1 MKNKSKTKL
10 AAKKPASAKER
21 ENTKKNINKKP
32 QATNP
37 KNAGQKKSKPI
48 ESEKTNTIPK
58 RENEA
63 KLKKEEKEL
72 LSSLQKTNKDFI
84 KVFVRFRPLNDLEN
98 DLLSDNCGWET
109 PKYISDTQIGIY
121 STKEVKDSNAQIPTN
136 LIFKYDKIFNSEAPQ
151 NQVYE
156 YVGKR
161 IVGDVMEGYNG
172 TIFAYG
178 QSGSG
183 KTYTMYGPDIFDDM
197 YKGIIPRIVEDI
209 FNYVEKADDNVDFQ
223 FKLSVLEIYKE
234 VMYDLLTQ
242 QSSDIKIQENPE
254 TGVVIEGLSEVYLSS
269 LDEFFEY
276 VDLSQSN
283 RKVAETKLN
292 HNSSRSHCILILEV
306 TQSFKK
312 EKLIKKGTLN
322 LVDLA
327 GSEKVSKTGAVGLTL
342 EEAKKINLSLSTL
355 GNVIHALTH
364 KSEHI
369 PYRDSKLTRLLKES
383 LGGNYKT
390 SLIVTCSPH
399 SYNLD
404 EVISSLLFA
413 KRVKTIKNV
422 VKVNIKYSYE
432 ELQKMVYLLNAKLK
446 RALNGEK
453 VDENADNENE
463 DNIIC
468 SNCNL
473 LRKEKKLLEAKVQ
486 SLLDTIHQKDLEI
499 AKLKEMLGLSDKA
512 DVMMLEKEKKKK
524 HKKKDKEGKE
534 VIMQRFFDCKLTLN
548 AEKTKIV
555 HCEDSNR
562 REGGDGHENSFDF
575 LGYTFRPREAR
586 NGSTGQVFTAF
597 TPAISKKSVKKI
609 NEAMKSWKLH
619 SRRQWHVNQIAE
631 EINPQVRGWINYY
644 AKFGKTEFRRV
655 MYHLNEKLAHWVR
668 RKFKALHR
676 KWSKAQAWLMSL
688 SQRERGMFAHW
699 SYGYVPNFAK

>member
-1 MKNKSKTKL
+1 MKGKSKIGGKL
-10 AAKKPASAKER
+10 PIKKPSSAKDKPNLR
-21 ENTKKNINKKP
+21 KNIGRNQPQPIPKKDIVKKDSKKIKTIENEKSKNIPIKKP
-32 QATNP
+32 
-37 KNAGQKKSKPI
+37 NASDI
-48 ESEKTNTIPK
+48 
-58 RENEA
+58 
-63 KLKKEEKEL
+63 KKEEKQDKEQLDKEKEL
-72 LSSLQKTNKDFI
+72 LSSLQKANKDFI
-84 KVFVRFRPLNDLEN
+84 KVFVRFRPLNELEN
-98 DLLSDNCGWET
+98 DMLSDNCGWET

-121 STKEVKDSNAQIPTN
+121 STKEVKDTNAEIPSN
-136 LIFKYDKIFNSEAPQ
+136 LIFKYDKIFNSVSQ
-151 NQVYE
+151 QSQVYE
-156 YVGKR
+156 NVGKR

-183 KTYTMYGPDIFDDM
+183 KTYTMYGPDIYDDI

-242 QSSDIKIQENPE
+242 QSGDIKIQENPE
-254 TGVVIEGLSEVYLSS
+254 TGIVIEGLSEVYLSS
-269 LDEFFEY
+269 IEEFFEY

-453 VDENADNENE
+453 EDDENADKDNEE
-463 DNIIC
+463 NIIC

-473 LRKEKKLLEAKVQ
+473 LRKEKKLLESKVQ

-512 DVMMLEKEKKKK
+512 DVMSTEKSKSKKKNIRKKTKKKAIKKIKKRKEKKIKRVKIKK
-524 HKKKDKEGKE
+524 
-534 VIMQRFFDCKLTLN
+534 
-548 AEKTKIV
+548 
-555 HCEDSNR
+555 
-562 REGGDGHENSFDF
+562 
-575 LGYTFRPREAR
+575 
-586 NGSTGQVFTAF
+586 
-597 TPAISKKSVKKI
+597 
-609 NEAMKSWKLH
+609 
-619 SRRQWHVNQIAE
+619 
-631 EINPQVRGWINYY
+631 
-644 AKFGKTEFRRV
+644 
-655 MYHLNEKLAHWVR
+655 
-668 RKFKALHR
+668 
-676 KWSKAQAWLMSL
+676 
-688 SQRERGMFAHW
+688 
-699 SYGYVPNFAK
+699 